1 MNKWTG
7 FLICQFTIYFNNLVV
22 FQINGRLLSFI
33 CAIAVLFF
41 KYILYNFWINR
52 FCTLKNGKMRISFLK
67 RWLGFFIA
75 SVSTNM
81 SVSAQKYI
89 DNKSMYVTLI
99 LGCIVYYIW
108 VSYISTEVALEN
120 LKLDGEF

>member
-1 MNKWTG
+1 MNRWIG

-22 FQINGRLLSFI
+22 LQIDSRLLSII
-33 CAIAVLFF
+33 CAFSLLLF

-52 FCTLKNGKMRISFLK
+52 FCTLKNGKMGISFLK
-67 RWLGFFIA
+67 RWLGYLIA

-81 SVSAQKYI
+81 SVSAQEHI
-89 DNKSMYVTLI
+89 SNLSMYVTLI
-99 LGCIVYYIW
+99 LGCIVYYVW

>member
-22 FQINGRLLSFI
+22 FQIKQPIVEFI
-33 CAIAVLFF
+33 CAIATLFF

-75 SVSTNM
+75 SVSTYI
-81 SVSAQKYI
+81 SVGAHEHISNI
-89 DNKSMYVTLI
+89 SMYVTLI
-99 LGCIVYYIW
+99 FGCIVYYIW